1 MRPSA
6 LLALCLALVVT
17 LAPALA
23 GASTDDRPRIV
34 VTFSILA
41 DLASQVAGDDARV
54 TSLTPVGAEV
64 HEWELTARNFAAL
77 EDADIVFYNGYNLEQ
92 WMGQVRATVSDGTP
106 IIPVAERSGRDTLP
120 IVTGDME
127 GDPDPH
133 LWMDPRAAAAYARV
147 MADAMADIAP
157 DHADAFS
164 ERAAAVESELEALHE
179 ELAEIL
185 ASIPSEQRTLV
196 TSEAAF
202 LYFADAFDFEHM
214 GIWGTNSEE
223 EGTPRQIAA
232 VTDYIVERQP
242 AALFWES
249 TISDRHVRSVS
260 GDTGVP
266 YHGPLY
272 VDSLSAADGDAGDYK
287 RMMRH
292 NARMLVDKLAP

>member
-1 MRPSA
+1 MRLPVLI
-6 LLALCLALVVT
+6 LLALAVAV
-17 LAPALA
+17 APASA
-23 GASTDDRPRIV
+23 FGSNDDRPRV
-34 VTFSILA
+34 AVTFSILA
-41 DLASQVAGDDARV
+41 DLARDVAGDDARV

-92 WMGQVRATVSDGTP
+92 WMGQVRATAGEATP
-106 IIPVAERSGRDTLP
+106 ILAVAERSEWSTLP

-147 MADAMADIAP
+147 MADALAELVP
-157 DHADAFS
+157 EKADAFH
-164 ERAAAVESELEALHE
+164 ERANTLESDLQALHDELTEMLEA
-179 ELAEIL
+179 
-185 ASIPSEQRTLV
+185 IPEDDRTLV

-202 LYFADAFDFEHM
+202 LYFAEAYGFEHT

-223 EGTPRQIAA
+223 EGTPRQVAE
-232 VTDYIVERQP
+232 VTDFIRERQP
-242 AALFWES
+242 RSLFWES
-249 TISDRHVRSVS
+249 TISDRHVRGIS
-260 GDTGVP
+260 GDTGIP

-272 VDSLSAADGDAGDYK
+272 VDSLSAPDGDAGTYTA
-287 RMMRH
+287 MMRY